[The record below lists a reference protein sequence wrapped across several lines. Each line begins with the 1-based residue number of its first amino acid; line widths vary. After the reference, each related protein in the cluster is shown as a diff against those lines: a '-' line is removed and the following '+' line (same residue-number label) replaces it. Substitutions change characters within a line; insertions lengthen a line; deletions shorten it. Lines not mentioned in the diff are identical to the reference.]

1 MVFNM
6 KDWVRNIMKSEER
19 VPMPIMTY
27 PGLAL
32 SGRNIPDV
40 IRNGEDQF
48 KCIYALSQKYPSA
61 AAMTI
66 MDLSVE
72 AEAFGSPIR
81 YSDNEVPTVAGNI
94 ICDEKSARELQIPQ
108 IGTGRTG
115 AYLKAAALCAQY
127 ISDRPSFGGHIGP
140 FSLACR
146 LYDMTELMVA
156 LFDEPD
162 TVHMILEKAT
172 TFLVSYARAY
182 RESGAAGIIIAEP
195 AAGLLAPEQCEEF
208 SSPYVKMIVDA
219 VQDDDFV
226 VILHNCGNT
235 VKLVPSMVSTGAIG
249 FHFGNAV
256 DMDDILPQIPE
267 DRLAFGNIDP
277 ARVFK
282 NGTPEDVRG
291 KTWDLLDR
299 TAKYR
304 NFVISSGC
312 DIPPGTLIE
321 NIEAFFETVDR
332 WNRER

>member
-1 MVFNM
+1 M
-6 KDWVRNIMKSEER
+6 KDWIRNIMGSEKR

-32 SGRNIPDV
+32 SGRSIPDV

-48 KCIYALSQKYPSA
+48 SCIYALSQKYPSA

-81 YSDNEVPTVAGNI
+81 YSDNEVPTVAGSI
-94 ICDEKSARELQIPQ
+94 IFDEKSARELKIPR

-115 AYLKAAALCAQY
+115 AYLKAAALCAQH
-127 ISDRPSFGGHIGP
+127 INDRPSFGGHIGP

-162 TVHMILEKAT
+162 TVHMILGKAT
-172 TFLVSYARAY
+172 EFLVSYAKAFKG
-182 RESGAAGIIIAEP
+182 SGAAGIIIAEP

-208 SSPYVKMIVDA
+208 SSSYVKMIVDA
-219 VQDDDFV
+219 VQDDYFM

-235 VKLVPSMVSTGAIG
+235 VKLVTSMLSTGAMG

-256 DMDDILPQIPE
+256 DMGDIMPQIPE
-267 DRLAFGNIDP
+267 DRLAFGNVDP

-282 NGTPEDVRG
+282 NGTPEDVRE
-291 KTWDLLDR
+291 KTRDLLDR

-304 NFVISSGC
+304 NFVVSSGC
-312 DIPPGTLIE
+312 DIPPGTPIE
-321 NIEAFFETVDR
+321 NIETFFETVDLYNTR
-332 WNRER
+332 DIPQP